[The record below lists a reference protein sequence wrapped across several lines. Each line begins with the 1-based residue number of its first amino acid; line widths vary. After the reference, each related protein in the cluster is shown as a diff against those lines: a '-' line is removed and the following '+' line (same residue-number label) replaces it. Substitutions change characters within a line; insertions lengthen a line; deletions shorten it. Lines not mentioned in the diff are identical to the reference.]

1 MTRDRQPNTGRKR
14 FCAARL
20 PQWIRLCLI
29 PLIVQLNAA
38 GENALAAAAVALSAL
53 CGAAG
58 EWLAHRRPD
67 ARTGS
72 RLAPIARML
81 TQAAL
86 ILCLLP
92 RYKWTFLLVLL
103 FVLREILLALPRR
116 YALLKGVQAG
126 TVRWI
131 DRVESLLF
139 DASAAALLLFDELP
153 QAAAN
158 GLLLACALS
167 IAASCLP
174 HLRLIASFFAHKAN
188 PGRSGHHIAHLA
200 LNLVLLGAWAALI
213 ALCIHNRER
222 LTLDALVERTPSN
235 SLLAALVMLALF
247 AVKSLT
253 VVIYG
258 SLLYA
263 ASGMLFPLPT
273 ALLIN
278 LLGTVVMISL
288 PYLIGT
294 RAGSERVRRLLQA
307 HPRVE
312 MLREFQTQNSLFF
325 AFITRL
331 IGFFPSDLVGV
342 AMGASGIRYRSYLL
356 GSLMGLLPSM
366 LTFSVMGVH
375 ARDVRSPEFLLSMG
389 LQAALT
395 LLSTVF
401 YLVYRKK
408 HRSRTAENED
418 KNR

>member
-1 MTRDRQPNTGRKR
+1 MNRDRQPKTGRKR
-14 FCAARL
+14 FCAAHL
-20 PQWIRLCLI
+20 PHWIRLCLI
-29 PLIVQLNAA
+29 PLIVHLNAA

-58 EWLAHRRPD
+58 EWLARR
-67 ARTGS
+67 GS
-72 RLAPIARML
+72 DSEPGGRLAPVARML

-103 FVLREILLALPRR
+103 FVLRELLLALPRR
-116 YALLKGVQAG
+116 SALLKGAQPG
-126 TVRWI
+126 NVRWA
-131 DRVESLLF
+131 DWAESLLF
-139 DASAAALLLFDELP
+139 DASAALLLFDGLP
-153 QAAAN
+153 QAAAS

-167 IAASCLP
+167 IAASFLP
-174 HLRLIASFFAHKAN
+174 FLRLIASFFARKAN
-188 PGRSGHHIAHLA
+188 SGRAGHAAHLA

-213 ALCIHNRER
+213 VLCIHNRER

-288 PYLIGT
+288 PYLIGMRT
-294 RAGSERVRRLLQA
+294 GTERVRRLLKA

-356 GSLMGLLPSM
+356 GSLLGMLPSM
-366 LTFSVMGVH
+366 LAFSVMGVH
-375 ARDVRSPEFLLSMG
+375 VRDVRSPEFLLSMG
-389 LQAALT
+389 FQAALT
-395 LLSTVF
+395 LLSTVL

-408 HRSRTAENED
+408 HRTRTAENED
-418 KNR
+418 TNR